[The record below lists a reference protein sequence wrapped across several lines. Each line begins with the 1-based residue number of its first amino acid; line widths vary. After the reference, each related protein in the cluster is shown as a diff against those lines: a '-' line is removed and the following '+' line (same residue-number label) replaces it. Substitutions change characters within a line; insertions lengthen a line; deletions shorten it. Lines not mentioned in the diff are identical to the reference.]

1 MNTQEAK
8 IFFENLYKEI
18 WQEGQIEKFSQY
30 YHPDVKII
38 LGNDSLNYNQI
49 KERVLQQQKI
59 GVKMNYHI
67 KDIVAEGDLVAI
79 HIDVYN
85 YLNKNLKIMAFFHLK
100 GGKIHKV
107 KTLSSIVTPLGSKN

>member
-30 YHPDVKII
+30 YHPDVQII
-38 LGNDSLNYNQI
+38 LATDSLNYNQI
-49 KERVLQQQKI
+49 KELVLQQQKI
-59 GVKMNYHI
+59 GVKMNYYI

-85 YLNKNLKIMAFFHLK
+85 YLNKNLK
-100 GGKIHKV
+100 GVGC
-107 KTLSSIVTPLGSKN
+107 